1 MPPGSDDWRDRHGS
15 RRRGPWRWGPPGG
28 GRRPPWWPEG
38 EAWPPPPEAWR
49 TTRRRFARRVALAAL
64 ALALTVGLLAAGF
77 VWLLGRLIGASSLG
91 AAGALI
97 VFLGF
102 VIVARWALRSA
113 RAAAAPIG
121 ELIEASGRVEAGEL
135 GIQVVER
142 GSPEARALAR
152 SFNAMSA
159 RLARTEEV
167 RRTLFAE
174 VSHELRTPL
183 TVIAG
188 TVEGMLD
195 GIYPADA
202 DHLER
207 IRAEARQ
214 LERLIDDLRTLS
226 LAEAGALVLNR
237 ELSDIVALAREVVA
251 GFGAQADA
259 AGLHL
264 EVRAPAGPV
273 ELEIDPHR
281 IHEVLA
287 NLVANA
293 LRHTPGGGAVV
304 VEIGETSDRTTIVV
318 RDTGAGM
325 SADAVAHAFDR
336 FWRSGEAA
344 GAGLGLAI
352 VKDLVTAHGG
362 SVGISS
368 EPGKGTSV
376 TCSLPRRAA

>member
-1 MPPGSDDWRDRHGS
+1 M
-15 RRRGPWRWGPPGG
+15 
-28 GRRPPWWPEG
+28 
-38 EAWPPPPEAWR
+38 
-49 TTRRRFARRVALAAL
+49 TRRRFARRVALAAV
-64 ALALTVGLLAAGF
+64 ALALTFGLVGAGL
-77 VWLLGRLIGASSLG
+77 VWLIGIVVGASSLG
-91 AAGALI
+91 ALGAVI

-113 RAAAAPIG
+113 RVASAPMA

-135 GIQVVER
+135 GTQVVER

-159 RLARTEEV
+159 RLARTEEG

-188 TVEGMLD
+188 TVEGIID

-202 DHLER
+202 EHLER

-226 LAEAGALVLNR
+226 LAEAGALVLHR
-237 ELSDIVALAREVVA
+237 EPADIAALAREVVA
-251 GFGAQADA
+251 GFGAQADG
-259 AGLHL
+259 AGVHL
-264 EVRAPAGPV
+264 EVRAGGGPV
-273 ELEIDPHR
+273 ELEVDPHR

-304 VEIGETSDRTTIVV
+304 VEVGGTPDGATIVV
-318 RDTGAGM
+318 RDSGAGM
-325 SADAVAHAFDR
+325 SPDTVAHAFDR
-336 FWRSGEAA
+336 FWRSGESA

-362 SVGISS
+362 SVEISS
-368 EPGKGTSV
+368 EPGAGTSV
-376 TCSLPRRAA
+376 TCSLPR